1 MAADKSIHYLRK
13 ITTSGCGLSAENAEK
28 VAVDNPGMETVG
40 LRVYG
45 RIVSLKKEPASTFG
59 PYVRFNGEFEA
70 VNHVTGDK
78 YRSTQLI
85 VPPVAEQ
92 LLTDLSSDLSEGSSV
107 QFALD
112 LLILE
117 NKSQKGGW
125 KFRYGVK
132 SLLAPKAKDALTQL
146 GESLE
151 SPQIADQTGKK
162 KK

>member
-1 MAADKSIHYLRK
+1 MADKSIHYLRK
-13 ITTSGCGLSAENAEK
+13 LTTSGCGLSAENSEK
-28 VAVDNPGMETVG
+28 VAVENPGVETVG
-40 LRVYG
+40 LRIYG
-45 RIVSLKKEPASTFG
+45 RITDVKKETGTFG

-70 VNHVTGDK
+70 VNQITQDK

-92 LLTDLSSDLSEGSSV
+92 LLSDLASDLSAGSSV

>member
-1 MAADKSIHYLRK
+1 MESRKYPKK
-13 ITTSGCGLSAENAEK
+13 ITTGECGLTAEVAEE
-28 VAVDNPGMETVG
+28 VALDNPGVETVG
-40 LRVYG
+40 LRIYG
-45 RIVSLKKEPASTFG
+45 RITGYKKEPSGTFG
-59 PYVRFNGEFEA
+59 PYIRFSGEFEA
-70 VNHVTGDK
+70 VNQITKEV
-78 YRSTQLI
+78 YRSLNLI

-125 KFRYGVK
+125 KFKYGVK
-132 SLLAPKAKDALTQL
+132 SLLAPKTKDTLTQL